1 MHCNGLYQDV
11 AQARSDVDRWLHADR
26 GMLEALGWLSF
37 SQHGGALRF
46 IGMRKCYEKTTRII
60 ITIPSFPQC
69 ASIFDDDVRAT
80 RRASASRCLIQD
92 LFPPLRPRINVTTR
106 GA

>member
-1 MHCNGLYQDV
+1 MLRKPGQTFIESIL
-11 AQARSDVDRWLHADR
+11 RSVSIDRAFH
-26 GMLEALGWLSF
+26 
-37 SQHGGALRF
+37 F
-46 IGMRKCYEKTTRII
+46 IGMSKRYEKTTRII

-80 RRASASRCLIQD
+80 RRVSASRCRIQD
-92 LFPPLRPRINVTTR
+92 LFPPLRPRIDVTTR

>member
-1 MHCNGLYQDV
+1 
-11 AQARSDVDRWLHADR
+11 
-26 GMLEALGWLSF
+26 MLEALGWLSF

-46 IGMRKCYEKTTRII
+46 IGMRKCYEKSTRII

-80 RRASASRCLIQD
+80 RRASASRCRIQD